1 MYAVLTIAVFIP
13 GCCTPLL
20 IFLPLKFSAPA
31 ILIWCKI
38 IVYFGAAICGGI
50 RVNLSGNLSKVPT
63 PCVIVS
69 NHQCFFETVY
79 LQALFHPLSTVLKQ
93 SLLRIP
99 FFGWALAILR
109 PIAID
114 RSAPLQSLKQIKEN
128 GVERLQQGRNI
139 LIFPEGTRRPVGQLG
154 DYMRSA
160 ADIAKHAKVPIVAI
174 AHDSGRYW
182 RHGKYSKRPGTI
194 NMVISEPITID
205 DRDTKETMISIQH
218 WTQQQ
223 LDSMSTE

>member
-1 MYAVLTIAVFIP
+1 MHAVLAITAFIP
-13 GCCTPLL
+13 GCYTPLL
-20 IFLPLKFSAPA
+20 IFLPLKLSAPA

-38 IVYFGAAICGGI
+38 AVYLTGVICGI
-50 RVNLSGNLSKVPT
+50 RVKLSGNLKKMPT
-63 PCVIVS
+63 PCVIVC
-69 NHQCFFETVY
+69 NHQCFFETMY
-79 LQALFHPLSTVLKQ
+79 LQVLLHPLSTVSKK

-99 FFGWALAILR
+99 FFGWGLAILR

-128 GVERLQQGRNI
+128 GLNRLQQGRNI

-160 ADIAKHAKVPIVAI
+160 ADIAKRAKVPIVAI
-174 AHDSGRYW
+174 AHDSGKYW
-182 RHGKYSKRPGTI
+182 RNGKYNKRPGAIHMT
-194 NMVISEPITID
+194 ISEPITVG
-205 DRDTKETMISIQH
+205 DRDTKETMASIQR

-223 LDSMSTE
+223 LNSMEQIC